1 MTFGYVLNHM
11 HNFQATEKSCLMAI
25 HLGGTTAPGPLP
37 WLIVKCI
44 LVALLLLLTIPVACI
59 CCFQFYTVVACK
71 SGEDDDSGIWQTTE
85 SWLDVD
91 NNNVLWACY
100 PFKNRQSCTV
110 NYVEKH
116 HPLGGRKWDKY
127 EVTSLYF
134 HTVSYEKLCRE
145 IGEWP
150 PTDDDSRA
158 KLLRNAALAFSVR
171 HALEERNAS
180 QVNYICIIT
189 LVIVS

>member
-116 HPLGGRKWDKY
+116 HPLGGRKW
-127 EVTSLYF
+127 TSMRWRASTSTQWATRSSAERL
-134 HTVSYEKLCRE
+134 VSGHRL
-145 IGEWP
+145 
-150 PTDDDSRA
+150 TT
-158 KLLRNAALAFSVR
+158 
-171 HALEERNAS
+171 
-180 QVNYICIIT
+180 T
-189 LVIVS
+189 LVPSYSEMLRWLSQCGMLWRSAMHLKWITYALLL